1 MSPHLKQTTD
11 PIKKRVVG
19 AGVGVIGIVVT
30 AKIVAMI
37 GPADAVSHEFLADRG
52 AMIRK
57 ILSNTQ
63 SVGYKYRFTRP
74 TSDAGLAVRIY
85 YAETR

>member
-1 MSPHLKQTTD
+1 M
-11 PIKKRVVG
+11 G
-19 AGVGVIGIVVT
+19 AGVGVIGIAVT

-63 SVGYKYRFTRP
+63 SVGDKY
-74 TSDAGLAVRIY
+74 
-85 YAETR
+85 